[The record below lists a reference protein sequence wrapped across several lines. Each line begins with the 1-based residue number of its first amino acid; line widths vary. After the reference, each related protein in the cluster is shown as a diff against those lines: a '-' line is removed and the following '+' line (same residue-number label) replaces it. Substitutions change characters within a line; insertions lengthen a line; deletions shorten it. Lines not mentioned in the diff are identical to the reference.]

1 MKNLPR
7 GGILGKTQYFIRKVV
22 GLRIPLYAGNA
33 CYFLVLSVFP
43 GLLLLL
49 SLLQYTPMD
58 VERLVEFLTLVIPE
72 PFLEGTEE
80 LIFTTYDA
88 SFTLVGVSAA
98 AALWSASRGIYGLLT
113 GLNGIYAPEF
123 WNDLERS
130 TAVNRKVSQIEGK
143 LNRVADLESRCDDI
157 DAMLEL
163 LAEDD
168 DESIAEEC
176 QNELDALAADADALE
191 LETLM
196 RGDYDRCSCIL
207 SLHAGAGGTE
217 AQDWTSMLYR
227 MYTRYCE
234 RHGYKVTVNDF
245 LDGDEAG
252 VKSVTFQVEGENAY
266 GFLRSERG
274 VHRLVRISPFDS
286 NARRHTS
293 FSSLDVA
300 PIMEDDADFEINM
313 EEVRVDTYRAGGA
326 GGQHVNRTDS
336 AVRMTHIPTGIVAQ
350 CQNERS
356 QIQNR
361 EVCLRILKSRLLE
374 LREREREEQMAD
386 IKGEM
391 KKIEWGS
398 QIRSYVFQPYT
409 MVKDHRTGFEMG
421 NVDDVMDGNI
431 DGFITAFLKMQ

>member
-1 MKNLPR
+1 MIDQEKMAQDLQKLRGTVEKAADALHLDNL
-7 GGILGKTQYFIRKVV
+7 
-22 GLRIPLYAGNA
+22 A
-33 CYFLVLSVFP
+33 
-43 GLLLLL
+43 
-49 SLLQYTPMD
+49 
-58 VERLVEFLTLVIPE
+58 
-72 PFLEGTEE
+72 EE
-80 LIFTTYDA
+80 LA
-88 SFTLVGVSAA
+88 ELKEEM
-98 AALWSASRGIYGLLT
+98 
-113 GLNGIYAPEF
+113 NAPEF

-130 TAVNRKVSQIEGK
+130 TSVNRKVSQIEGK
-143 LNRVADLESRCDDI
+143 MNRVARLRSRADDVEAMLLLLSEEEDEDIGAECEEELES
-157 DAMLEL
+157 L
-163 LAEDD
+163 
-168 DESIAEEC
+168 SK
-176 QNELDALAADADALE
+176 DADALQ

-196 RGDYDRCSCIL
+196 RGEYDNCNVIL

-217 AQDWTSMLYR
+217 AQDWTQMLYR

-234 RHGYKVTVNDF
+234 RHGYKVTVNDL

-252 VKSVTFQVEGENAY
+252 VKSVTFTVEGENAY

-274 VHRLVRISPFDS
+274 VHRLVRISPFDA

-300 PIMEDDADFEINM
+300 PVLTEDQDFEVNM
-313 EEVRVDTYRAGGA
+313 EEVRIDTYRSGGA

-361 EVCLRILKSRLLE
+361 EVCLRILKGRLLE
-374 LREREREEQMAD
+374 LRQREKEEQMAD

-409 MVKDHRTGFEMG
+409 MVKDHRTGFESG
-421 NVDDVMDGNI
+421 NIEDVMDGNL
-431 DGFITAFLKMQ
+431 DGFITAYLKMQ

>member
-1 MKNLPR
+1 MIDQDRIKQDLAKLRDKIEKAADALHLP
-7 GGILGKTQYFIRKVV
+7 
-22 GLRIPLYAGNA
+22 
-33 CYFLVLSVFP
+33 VL
-43 GLLLLL
+43 
-49 SLLQYTPMD
+49 
-58 VERLVEFLTLVIPE
+58 E
-72 PFLEGTEE
+72 EE
-80 LIFTTYDA
+80 LTE
-88 SFTLVGVSAA
+88 LKEEM
-98 AALWSASRGIYGLLT
+98 
-113 GLNGIYAPEF
+113 NAPEF

-130 TAVNRKVSQIEGK
+130 TAVNRKVSQIENK
-143 LNRVADLESRCDDI
+143 LNRVSSLRSRADDVE
-157 DAMLEL
+157 AMLEL

-176 QNELDALAADADALE
+176 ESELEGLAADADALE

-196 RGDYDRCSCIL
+196 RGDYDRCDCIL

-252 VKSVTFQVEGENAY
+252 VKSVTFQVSGENAY

-274 VHRLVRISPFDS
+274 VHRLVRISPFDA

-300 PIMEDDADFEINM
+300 PIMDDDGDIEINM
-313 EEVRVDTYRAGGA
+313 EEVRIDTYRAGGA

-361 EVCLRILKSRLLE
+361 ETAMRMLRGKLIE
-374 LREREREEQMAD
+374 LQEREREQQMAD
-386 IKGEM
+386 LKGEM
-391 KKIEWGS
+391 KRIEWGS

-409 MVKDHRTGFEMG
+409 LVKDHRTGVENG
-421 NVDDVMDGNI
+421 NIQAVMDGAL
-431 DGFITAFLKMQ
+431 DPFISAYLVQS